1 VPIGEGLFTSEPA
14 AAVSADGKQLHVFGR
29 GNDKRIWRALSLDG
43 GAHWSVAWAPIGSAA
58 FSSGPGAT
66 LSADGKEVV
75 VVARGVHPPPPP
87 PGTFGDPDEP
97 RVWRTRSND
106 GGARWSV
113 PWASIKPN
121 WINRPAPE

>member
-1 VPIGEGLFTSEPA
+1 
-14 AAVSADGKQLHVFGR
+14 
-29 GNDKRIWRALSLDG
+29 LSLDG

-106 GGARWSV
+106 GGTRWSV